1 MNPIAA
7 LILAASADITSLR
20 AGGDIIEA
28 RPSSEGHWAEIRY
41 LNEGDINGTGS
52 TRIGTYLLRYQGVE
66 ITVIIAFGEG
76 SAERIT
82 VIPAAGMV
90 AIPEVADV
98 PDGSDII
105 IQIAQAMF

>member
-1 MNPIAA
+1 MNPLAA
-7 LILAASADITSLR
+7 LILAASADITHLR
-20 AGGDIIEA
+20 AGGDIIEIQ
-28 RPSSEGHWAEIRY
+28 PSDEGHFAQVRY
-41 LNEGDINGTGS
+41 LNECDISGTGS

-82 VIPAAGMV
+82 VIPASGMV
-90 AIPEVADV
+90 ALPEVADV